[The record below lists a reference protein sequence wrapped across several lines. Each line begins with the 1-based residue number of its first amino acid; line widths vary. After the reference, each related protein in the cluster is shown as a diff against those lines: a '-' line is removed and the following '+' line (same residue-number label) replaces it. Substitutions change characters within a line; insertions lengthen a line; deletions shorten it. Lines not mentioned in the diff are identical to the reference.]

1 VRSGIRVLVF
11 VAVTVGILVALF
23 FGLTRRYTV
32 HSNAMLPTLKAN
44 DHVAVF
50 RFQDTFRP
58 PSRKDIVVLTRP
70 VSVGCAGMSGAVA
83 RIVGMPG
90 ETVSEKNGFVSID
103 GKPLK
108 ESYVQVARREART
121 QTWHVPKDG
130 YLVMGDNRRAPCASP
145 VLVLKKSVVGTVF
158 LTYWPVGRISIG

>member
-1 VRSGIRVLVF
+1 MRTGIRLLVF
-11 VAVTVGILVALF
+11 VAVTIGILVALF

-32 HSNAMLPTLKAN
+32 HSNAMLPTLKPD

-50 RFQDTFRP
+50 RFQDRFRS
-58 PSRKDIVVLTRP
+58 PSRKDVVVLTRP
-70 VSVGCAGMSGAVA
+70 ASVGCAGMSTAVG

-90 ETVSEKNGFVSID
+90 ETVSEKNGLVSID
-103 GKPLK
+103 GKPLQ
-108 ESYVQVARREART
+108 ESYVQPARRESRT

-145 VLVLKKSVVGTVF
+145 VLVLKQAVVGTVF
-158 LTYWPVGRISIG
+158 LTYWPGGRISIG